1 MLESQFLILVI
12 SQLLARS
19 PRKFKDKGEKWIN
32 GGKFCPPSIRNVWGL
47 PLENFEF
54 ERPEK

>member
-19 PRKFKDKGEKWIN
+19 PRKLRDKGEKWIN
-32 GGKFCPPSIRNVWGL
+32 GGKYCAPFIRNVWSLSLGK
-47 PLENFEF
+47 F
-54 ERPEK
+54 